1 MACTWQIRVDLMV
14 FQPKAAAKKAE
25 SFIRGYFRGAK
36 RKKAIIGLSGG
47 LDSAAAA
54 ALCCRALGPKNA
66 IGVLLPSASTP
77 NIDIFDAQLLAKKL
91 GMRTRAIPIECV
103 LRSFSPILPSR
114 LSRANFLARIRMAI
128 LYSIAQEENGLVVG
142 TGDKS
147 EFLLGYFTKYG
158 DGGADLFP
166 LGGMYKTEV
175 RSLARHLRIPP
186 QIIRKPSSPALY
198 PGQTAEG
205 ELGFAYET
213 ADRILAGIEGGE
225 SRASLCKRFAPKTVA
240 AILSRME
247 KNRHKLF
254 PAPICRI

>member
-1 MACTWQIRVDLMV
+1 MV
-14 FQPKAAAKKAE
+14 FRPKAAAKSAE
-25 SFIRGYFRGAK
+25 QFISGYFQCAK
-36 RKKAIIGLSGG
+36 KKKAIIGLSGG
-47 LDSAAAA
+47 LDSAATA
-54 ALCCRALGPKNA
+54 ALCCRAIGAKNT
-66 IGVLLPSASTP
+66 ICILLPSASTP
-77 NIDIFDAQLLAKKL
+77 NIDIFDAQLLAKRLKVGCRTIPL
-91 GMRTRAIPIECV
+91 GGI
-103 LRSFSPILPSR
+103 LRPAVSILPSR
-114 LSRANFLARIRMAI
+114 LSYANFSARLRMAV

-186 QIIRKPSSPALY
+186 QIIKKPSSPALY

-213 ADRILAGIEGGE
+213 ADRVLAGIESGE
-225 SRASLCKRFAPKTVA
+225 SKASLCKRFGTKTVA
-240 AILSRME
+240 AIISRME

-254 PAPICRI
+254 PAPICKI